1 MHPLQSTIESAWDD
15 RSLLKNTQ
23 TQEAIRECIRLLD
36 VGKIRVA
43 HQVSQGEWQVN
54 EWVKKAITLYF
65 PIQTMETFE
74 VGPFEFHD
82 KIPLKKRLCRAR
94 CPCRP
99 SCSRQVW
106 LFC

>member
-54 EWVKKAITLYF
+54 ERTFDLATAYTEDNKLSWTVKAPKLKERGGEIIIKDIQIT
-65 PIQTMETFE
+65 
-74 VGPFEFHD
+74 FH
-82 KIPLKKRLCRAR
+82 KKG
-94 CPCRP
+94 
-99 SCSRQVW
+99 W
-106 LFC
+106 L